1 MECLMEEELFVQ
13 ICALKK
19 KLLEAQKKLEKISI
33 GEPIIKDLLQNLI
46 QTVDDK
52 LEEIRDEFGL
62 SKCPE
67 CDLLFAS
74 GHAFEIHKKMIHK

>member
-1 MECLMEEELFVQ
+1 MVEEELYQ
-13 ICALKK
+13 QLCAVKK

-46 QTVDDK
+46 HTVDDK
-52 LEEIRDEFGL
+52 IDEIRDEFGL

-74 GHAFEIHKKMIHK
+74 GHSLEIHKKMIHK